1 MAQWLWPVN
10 WYVDLLVFGIALCVD
25 LLLGEPP
32 NALHPVAWFGWVV
45 GWLERRLPKEPKWP
59 ALAAGLLLTVGAMVV
74 FAAAAGWAA
83 YGALQLGTWAYVVVA
98 ALLLKCSFS
107 VRLLT
112 RSGLSVSE
120 SLQREELAEARLRI
134 GRLVSRKTERLTR
147 PQIASAAIETV
158 VENTTDSFIAPWL
171 AFAVLGLPGAFA
183 YRAINT
189 LDSMIGFRGRFERL
203 GKAAARLDD
212 LVNLVPAR
220 VSALLLL
227 VAGAR
232 LGFQVRAGFALMRRE
247 HALTASPNAG
257 WTMGAVAGLL
267 GVELVKPGY
276 YRLGAGQRV
285 PEATDVL
292 AAVRCCY
299 LVAAFG
305 ALLALGLLFLRYAV
319 V

>member
-1 MAQWLWPVN
+1 MEWLWPVS
-10 WYVDLLVFGIALCVD
+10 WQVDLLVFGIALCID
-25 LLLGEPP
+25 LVVGDPP

-45 GWLERRLPKEPKWP
+45 SQIERRLPKEPKWP
-59 ALAAGLLLTVGAMVV
+59 ALACGLLLTLGAAAL

-83 YGALQLGTWAYVVVA
+83 YGALQVGTWAYVVVA
-98 ALLLKCSFS
+98 ALLLKSSFS

-112 RSGLSVSE
+112 RSALSVSE
-120 SLQREELAEARLRI
+120 SLQRGELAEARLRI
-134 GRLVSRKTERLTR
+134 GRLVSRKTERLAP

-158 VENTTDSFIAPWL
+158 AENTTDSFIAPWL

-189 LDSMIGFRGRFERL
+189 LDSMIGFRGRFENL

-212 LVNLVPAR
+212 VVNLIPAR

-227 VAGAR
+227 VAGAIQG
-232 LGFQVRAGFALMRRE
+232 LQVRAGFALMRRE

-257 WTMGAVAGLL
+257 WTMSAMAGLL

-305 ALLALGLLFLRYAV
+305 ALVALEILFLRHV
-319 V
+319 VV